1 MKPKSYLI
9 PLFLLIILS
18 CSSDTTIETSGT
30 MEGKDVTVSSQVSGI
45 VKKILKNEGDEVKT
59 GDIILQIDSSEYI
72 LQLKQ
77 SEALLIQ
84 AKAQY
89 DLAKKGARNEDIVSA
104 KEASETARA
113 NYESAKKDFDRFVE
127 LFKSNSIT
135 SKQYDD
141 AKTRLSVTEGQYKQ
155 TQENYKKVQNGS
167 RPEELELAKG
177 RYDQIA
183 AQTELTRKKVRDCS
197 IKATSNG
204 TITKISVDEGELV
217 NPGAQ
222 VAKLTDL
229 NEVTMKIFVKETDL
243 GNVKL
248 GQHVGIVVDSFPDS
262 TINGSITFISNSAE
276 FTPKNIQSKDDRVKL
291 VFQVKLTIPNPEQKL
306 KAGMIGDVKI

>member
-9 PLFLLIILS
+9 PLFSSLILS

-45 VKKILKNEGDEVKT
+45 VKKILKNEGDQVKT

-113 NYESAKKDFDRFVE
+113 NYESAKKDFDRFAE

-141 AKTRLSVTEGQYKQ
+141 AKTRLSVTEGQFKQ

-204 TITKISVDEGELV
+204 TITKISIDEGELV

-262 TINGSITFISNSAE
+262 TISGSITFISNSAE

>member
-1 MKPKSYLI
+1 
-9 PLFLLIILS
+9 
-18 CSSDTTIETSGT
+18 
-30 MEGKDVTVSSQVSGI
+30 
-45 VKKILKNEGDEVKT
+45 
-59 GDIILQIDSSEYI
+59 LQIDSSEYI

>member
-1 MKPKSYLI
+1 MKSTLS
-9 PLFLLIILS
+9 IILLSAILQIS
-18 CSSDTTIETSGT
+18 CSNDGTIETSGT

-45 VKKILKNEGDEVKT
+45 VRQILKNEGDQVKA
-59 GDIILQIDSSEYI
+59 GDVILQIDSTEYV

-89 DLAKKGARNEDIVSA
+89 DLAKKGARNEDVVSA

-113 NYESAKKDFDRFVE
+113 NYESAKKDFDRFAE

-135 SKQYDD
+135 TKQFDD

-155 TQENYKKVQNGS
+155 TQENYKKIQNGS
-167 RPEELELAKG
+167 RPEELDLAKG
-177 RYDQIA
+177 RYDQIF
-183 AQTELTRKKVRDCS
+183 AQTELTRKKMRDCS

-229 NEVTMKIFVKETDL
+229 SEVTMKIFVKETDL

-248 GQHVGIVVDSFPDS
+248 GQQVGIIVDSFPDS
-262 TINGSITFISNSAE
+262 TIKGSVTFISNSAE

-291 VFQVKLTIPNPEQKL
+291 VFQVKLTIQNPEQKL
-306 KAGMIGDVKI
+306 KAGMIGDVRI